1 MIETAEPDDD
11 SFCFARVSPKM
22 NHDYQPGPFHT
33 VVTIE
38 GLGFD
43 WQRGGG
49 GSRHCFAGIFWSG
62 RIGISPRG
70 DPPPPRK
77 NARISYV
84 EPGLQVVE

>member
-49 GSRHCFAGIFWSG
+49 GPVIALQEYFGPGGLAFL
-62 RIGISPRG
+62 RG
-70 DPPPPRK
+70 GTPPPREK
-77 NARISYV
+77 MPV
-84 EPGLQVVE
+84 FHM